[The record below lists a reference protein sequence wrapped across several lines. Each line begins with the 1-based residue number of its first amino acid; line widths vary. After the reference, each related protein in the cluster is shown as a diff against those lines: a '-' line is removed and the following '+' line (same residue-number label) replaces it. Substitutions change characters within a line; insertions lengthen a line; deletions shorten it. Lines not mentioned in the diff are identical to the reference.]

1 MEQNV
6 FKIIYIIGW
15 AFIVIIRI
23 PYAWRTR
30 TNRIVV
36 NHKTV
41 RERILLAL
49 ESVGAG
55 ALPLIYIFTPWLSF
69 ADYRLPAWAGWM
81 GAASFAIGLW
91 LLWRAHADLGQNW
104 SRTLELRQEHQLV
117 TSGIYGHI
125 RHPMYAFGW
134 LLGIA
139 QALLL
144 WNWVVALAGLASFAL
159 LYFQRVPREEQ
170 MMLEQF
176 GEEYRAYMN
185 RTGRVIP
192 QLKMK

>member
-6 FKIIYIIGW
+6 FKILWIIG
-15 AFIVIIRI
+15 FIMIVIIRL
-23 PYAWRTR
+23 PHWRLGR
-30 TNRIVV
+30 SNRVV
-36 NHKTV
+36 VDRNPV
-41 RERILLAL
+41 RERILLAI
-49 ESVGAG
+49 EAVGAG
-55 ALPLIYIFTPWLSF
+55 ALPLVYIFTPWLSF
-69 ADYRLPAWAGWM
+69 ADYQLPAWAGWA
-81 GAASFAIGLW
+81 GVASLVASLW

-104 SRTLELRQEHQLV
+104 SRSLQLRQGHQLI
-117 TSGIYGHI
+117 TSGIYRYI

-144 WNWVVALAGLASFAL
+144 WNWVVAVAGLASFTL
-159 LYFQRVPREEQ
+159 LYFIRVPREEQ
-170 MMLEQF
+170 MMLDQF

-192 QLKMK
+192 RLKLK